1 MAPLLHF
8 TNSKRVCAWLGADKS
23 IRWTLAKH
31 TKKSD
36 IAPRSSCSTLV
47 RHHPQRDESWVII
60 AMSSIPGKDSGGVVL
75 DTSMGRIAFELYWKH
90 APKTCANF
98 YQLAKQGFY
107 DGIIFHRVISDF
119 MIQTGDPTGTGSGGA
134 SIYGG
139 AFEDEIHPEL
149 RFVGAGIL
157 AMANAG
163 PNTNRSQFF
172 VTLAPTP
179 FLDGKHTIFGRV
191 SDGMLAV
198 REIGAAETQDDR

>member
-1 MAPLLHF
+1 M
-8 TNSKRVCAWLGADKS
+8 
-23 IRWTLAKH
+23 
-31 TKKSD
+31 
-36 IAPRSSCSTLV
+36 ST
-47 RHHPQRDESWVII
+47 
-60 AMSSIPGKDSGGVVL
+60 PGKDTGAVVME
-75 DTSMGRIAFELYWKH
+75 TSMGRIVFELYWKH

-139 AFEDEIHPEL
+139 AFEDELHPEL

-163 PNTNRSQFF
+163 ANTNRSQFF

-191 SDGMLAV
+191 AEGLQAV
-198 REIGAAETQDDR
+198 REIGVAETKDDRPVEEIKIVRATVTYAD

>member
-1 MAPLLHF
+1 MSMP
-8 TNSKRVCAWLGADKS
+8 G
-23 IRWTLAKH
+23 
-31 TKKSD
+31 
-36 IAPRSSCSTLV
+36 
-47 RHHPQRDESWVII
+47 RDAGS
-60 AMSSIPGKDSGGVVL
+60 VVL
-75 DTSMGRIAFELYWKH
+75 DTSMGRIAIELYWQH

-107 DGIIFHRVISDF
+107 NGIVFHRVINGF
-119 MIQTGDPTGTGSGGA
+119 MIQGGDPTGTGSGGA

-139 AFEDEIHPEL
+139 AFEDEISPEL

-172 VTLAPTP
+172 ITLAPTQ

-191 SDGMLAV
+191 SGGIHSV
-198 REIGAAETQDDR
+198 REIGAADTKDDRPREDIKIVKASVV